1 MSRRA
6 EAAKEFFEKG
16 YACSQAVAM
25 AFADIVKVDE
35 ELLAKITLPFGG
47 GFGRM
52 REVCGAVSGMVFV
65 LSNLEGSFDPT
76 DNNSKMEIYQ
86 KVQTLM
92 KEFKEKNGTYI
103 CRELLALPEEN
114 SDPTPEART
123 ESYYKKRP
131 CAEIVYLSAK
141 ILEEYLEESKTK

>member
-1 MSRRA
+1 MTKRELGESYF
-6 EAAKEFFEKG
+6 KEG
-16 YACSQAVAM
+16 YNCAQAVAL
-25 AFADIVKVDE
+25 AFEKELNLGKVFI
-35 ELLAKITLPFGG
+35 AKTISGFGG

-76 DNNSKMEIYQ
+76 DNNSKIEIYK

-92 KEFKEKNGTYI
+92 KYFKEKNGTYI

-114 SDPTPEART
+114 SDPTPEKRT

-131 CAEIVYLSAK
+131 CALLVGDACE
-141 ILEEYLEESKTK
+141 ILENYLNK

>member
-1 MSRRA
+1 MTKR
-6 EAAKEFFEKG
+6 ELGENYFKQG
-16 YACSQAVAM
+16 YNCAQAVAL
-25 AFADIVKVDE
+25 AFEKELNLDKV
-35 ELLAKITLPFGG
+35 LIAKTISGFGG

-52 REVCGAVSGMVFV
+52 RDVCGAISGMVFV

-92 KEFKEKNGTYI
+92 KEFKDKNGTYI

-123 ESYYKKRP
+123 ESYYKRRP
-131 CAEIVYLSAK
+131 CALLVGDACE
-141 ILEEYLEESKTK
+141 ILENYLNK